1 MGYAIVTGSS
11 RGLGFEIALSLA
23 KKGDIP
29 VITGRNELSL
39 SESAEKIK
47 SVTGRE
53 ALSVAIDFL
62 EEDASKFFYDE
73 LKKLNISPYIIIN
86 NLGGGVIG
94 DKRNIDIKV
103 LREAMRLNL
112 EVGIEINNIF
122 FEDLKKMSGTIVH
135 IGSTASLHYDAP
147 PGYTISKSALNA
159 YIKNAAPNFARDG
172 VCIFGIL
179 PGILDHEGSV
189 FNRIKIGNPDRY
201 QKALDATPYRRFVKS
216 SEVAEYIVKILS
228 VDSQMINGSLIKIDG
243 GTN

>member
-1 MGYAIVTGSS
+1 MRYAIVTASS
-11 RGLGFEIALSLA
+11 RGLGFEIAVALA

-39 SESAEKIK
+39 SESAKKIK
-47 SVTGRE
+47 SITGRE
-53 ALSVAIDFL
+53 ALPVVIDFL

-73 LKKLNISPYIIIN
+73 LKKMNVSPSIIIN
-86 NLGGGVIG
+86 NLGGAVAG

-122 FEDLKKMSGTIVH
+122 FEDLKKLSGTIVH

-179 PGILDHEGSV
+179 PGILDHEGSA
-189 FNRIKIGNPDRY
+189 FDSMKISNPDRY
-201 QKALDATPYRRFVKS
+201 QKALDAAPYRRFVKS
-216 SEVAEYIVKILS
+216 SEVAEYIVKLLDVNS
-228 VDSQMINGSLIKIDG
+228 PMINGSLIKVDG
-243 GTN
+243 GTD